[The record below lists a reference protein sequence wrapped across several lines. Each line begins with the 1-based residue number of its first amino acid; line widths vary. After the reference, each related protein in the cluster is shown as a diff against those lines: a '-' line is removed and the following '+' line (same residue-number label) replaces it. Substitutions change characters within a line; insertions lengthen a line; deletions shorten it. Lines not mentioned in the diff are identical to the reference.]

1 MTGESVRRTRKPLGV
16 AAAGA
21 LLAVLV
27 PKCPMCLAMYLSFL
41 GAAASWFVWLRP
53 LGVVLTVAG
62 VAVAAW
68 RWIRHEANMKITGKR
83 ILITGANRGI
93 GEALVNE
100 ALRRGAR
107 QIHAGTRGAL
117 RHPEGR
123 VTPIALD
130 VTNEAQIRRAADEL
144 EGLDLLINNAGIA
157 LYDDL
162 GKLDTIE
169 RQLAVNCFGSLRVA
183 HALLP
188 LLERS
193 RGAIANILSLAAL
206 APVPVIPGYSIS
218 KAAALS
224 MTQSLRL
231 SLAGR
236 GVAVHAVFLGPVDT
250 DMNRGFEYPEGLAGI
265 GGDRNPRRAGARGRG
280 HLPRSG
286 FPAGGRWLPHRDRQ
300 DAGARVLRAARALT
314 AERAQ
319 TGRDPE
325 PFWNDRGMRSGE

>member
-1 MTGESVRRTRKPLGV
+1 
-16 AAAGA
+16 
-21 LLAVLV
+21 
-27 PKCPMCLAMYLSFL
+27 
-41 GAAASWFVWLRP
+41 
-53 LGVVLTVAG
+53 
-62 VAVAAW
+62 
-68 RWIRHEANMKITGKR
+68 MKIANKT

-93 GEALVNE
+93 GEALVTE
-100 ALRRGAR
+100 ALRRGAAR
-107 QIHAGTRGAL
+107 IYAGTRGPL

-130 VTNEAQIRRAADEL
+130 VTDETQIRRVAQEL
-144 EGLDLLINNAGIA
+144 RGLDLLVNNAGIA

-162 GKLDTIE
+162 VKLDTIE

-250 DMNRGFEYPEGLAGI
+250 DMNRGFEIPKVSPASAAMGILDGLETGEEDIFPDPASRPVADGYRNGI
-265 GGDRNPRRAGARGRG
+265 AKTLEREFSAP
-280 HLPRSG
+280 
-286 FPAGGRWLPHRDRQ
+286 PAP
-300 DAGARVLRAARALT
+300 
-314 AERAQ
+314 
-319 TGRDPE
+319 
-325 PFWNDRGMRSGE
+325 